1 MKFCGACGEAVQLQT
16 VLGDSVLRHVC
27 GSCKTIHYVNP
38 KLIVGCLPVYEGSV
52 LLCKRAIEPALGLW
66 TLPSGFMEIGE
77 SVEQGALRE
86 TWEEA
91 HAEVEIVRLFSEYS
105 LPHIGQVYLLFLARL
120 KNLNFSAGQE
130 TLETRLYSKEEVPW
144 DQIAFSAVRFALEK
158 YFSDPSTIT
167 THLGTFSK

>member
-1 MKFCGACGEAVQLQT
+1 
-16 VLGDSVLRHVC
+16 
-27 GSCKTIHYVNP
+27 
-38 KLIVGCLPVYEGSV
+38 
-52 LLCKRAIEPALGLW
+52 
-66 TLPSGFMEIGE
+66 MEIGE

-91 HAEVEIVRLFSEYS
+91 CAEVEILRLFAGYS
-105 LPHIGQVYLLFLARL
+105 IPHIGQVYFLFLARL

-158 YFSDPSTIT
+158 YFSDPSSVT
-167 THLGTFSK
+167 THLGTFVQAVG